1 MDRGELNLH
10 HWSKVG
16 KEYICNRNEI
26 QLSDL
31 HGKQL
36 HVDNLK
42 NRNIYQWMT
51 RILLL
56 HKMMMK
62 QKLKWHILGC
72 TQILPNQDATT
83 LSINDEHF
91 VSQ

>member
-31 HGKQL
+31 HGK
-36 HVDNLK
+36 
-42 NRNIYQWMT
+42 
-51 RILLL
+51 
-56 HKMMMK
+56 
-62 QKLKWHILGC
+62 
-72 TQILPNQDATT
+72 
-83 LSINDEHF
+83 
-91 VSQ
+91 

>member
-42 NRNIYQWMT
+42 
-51 RILLL
+51 
-56 HKMMMK
+56 K
-62 QKLKWHILGC
+62 QKYISM
-72 TQILPNQDATT
+72 D
-83 LSINDEHF
+83 DENITF
-91 VSQ
+91 A